1 MLTISSFIKALM
13 LQLFFPGI
21 ILGEKTPPTLPLLDL
36 QELALLWLVM
46 SAELEEAALFRFLWG
61 FDSL

>member
-1 MLTISSFIKALM
+1 M
-13 LQLFFPGI
+13 

-36 QELALLWLVM
+36 HELALPPPPLWLVM

-61 FDSL
+61 FESL